1 MDMSIVIVNWNTCG
15 FLVQCL
21 RSLLGRA
28 GVLAEPSPR
37 RCFPP
42 TYEILVV
49 DNASTDGSANMV
61 RARFSQVQLIANP
74 SNVGFACANNQA
86 IRKSHG
92 RYVLLLNSD
101 TEVHPGALQA
111 MTDFM
116 NRYPRVG
123 ACGPLLLN
131 TDGTLQPSCHPVLTP
146 GREFWRLLFLDRLW
160 RRATYNQASWSRQ
173 VPRSVQVIK
182 GACLFLR
189 REALDQVGLLDESYF
204 MYTEEMDLCYR
215 LARAGWELWWVPQA
229 VVTHHG
235 EASSRQVA
243 EDMYV
248 QLYRSKAQFHR
259 KFGGARRAAWFKAL
273 VSVAYLPRLLVAV
286 AGGLLSPYLVA
297 RARTYRR
304 LLTELPR
311 M

>member
-1 MDMSIVIVNWNTCG
+1 MDLSIVIVNWNTCG
-15 FLVQCL
+15 LLAQCL
-21 RSLLGRA
+21 ESLLGRA
-28 GVLAEPSPR
+28 GALAELSPR
-37 RCFPP
+37 PSFPP

-49 DNASTDGSANMV
+49 DNASTDGSAKMV
-61 RARFSQVQLIANP
+61 RAHFAQVRLIANP

-86 IRKSHG
+86 VRKSSG

-101 TEVHPGALQA
+101 TEVHAGALQA

-116 NRYPRVG
+116 DRHPRAA

-131 TDGTLQPSCHPVLTP
+131 TDGTLQSSCHPLLTP
-146 GREFWRLLFLDRLW
+146 GREFWRLFFLDRVW
-160 RRATYNQASWSRQ
+160 RWGSYDQVSWNRAEPHL
-173 VPRSVQVIK
+173 VEVIK
-182 GACLFLR
+182 GACLLLR
-189 REALDQVGLLDESYF
+189 HEALDQVGLLDESYF

-215 LARAGWELWWVPQA
+215 LARAGWDLWWVPQA

-248 QLYRSKAQFHR
+248 QLYRSKTQFHR
-259 KFGGARRAAWFKAL
+259 KFGGARRVAWFKAL
-273 VSVAYLPRLLVAV
+273 VSVAYLPRLLVAT
-286 AGGLLSPYLVA
+286 AGGVLSPHLVV

-304 LLTELPR
+304 LLAELPR